1 MTEKVPMTP
10 AGQERLR
17 AELHRLRET
26 ERPRI
31 SKAIGVAREH
41 GDLREN
47 AEYHAAKEEQGMTEA
62 RIRDYE
68 SALSRAEVIDP
79 TKLSGTR
86 VLFGAIVKLANPDT
100 NEEVTYTIVG
110 PYETDV
116 KRGLISVTAPLAR
129 AMVGKE
135 IGDEVSL
142 VRPDGSKK
150 DFEILEVSYPTA

>member
-1 MTEKVPMTP
+1 MSEKVPMTP

-17 AELHRLRET
+17 AELQRLKEV

-79 TKLSGTR
+79 TKL
-86 VLFGAIVKLANPDT
+86 
-100 NEEVTYTIVG
+100 
-110 PYETDV
+110 
-116 KRGLISVTAPLAR
+116 
-129 AMVGKE
+129 
-135 IGDEVSL
+135 
-142 VRPDGSKK
+142 
-150 DFEILEVSYPTA
+150 